1 MKGLLRPTSAGS
13 GGGIQVLEARS
24 INTYYGPMHILKD
37 VSLTIGQGEIVA
49 LIGAN
54 GAGKTTTLRSIVG
67 LNTPKSGEIHYKGE
81 RVDGLPTHEILKRGI
96 TLVPEGRRVFPN
108 MSVLENLLMG
118 GYLVKNMSLVKER
131 LERNWT
137 LFPRLLERQNQLAGT
152 LSGGEQQMLSIA
164 RGLMSEPDLLLL
176 DEPSLGLAP
185 ILVERVMGVIQEI
198 NDMGK
203 TVLLVEQNAYLA
215 LELSTRTYVL
225 ETGRVALDGVSLELM
240 ENEHVR
246 RAYLT

>member
-1 MKGLLRPTSAGS
+1 
-13 GGGIQVLEARS
+13 
-24 INTYYGPMHILKD
+24 MHILKD

-67 LNTPKSGEIHYKGE
+67 LNTLKSGEIHYKGE

>member
-1 MKGLLRPTSAGS
+1 M
-13 GGGIQVLEARS
+13 LEARS

-37 VSLTIGQGEIVA
+37 VSLTVGEGEIVA

-96 TLVPEGRRVFPN
+96 TLVPEGRRIFPN

-118 GYLVKNMSLVKER
+118 GYLVKDMSQVKER

-137 LFPRLLERQNQLAGT
+137 LFPRLLERQHQLAGT

-185 ILVERVMGVIQEI
+185 IVVERVMEVIQEI

-215 LELSTRTYVL
+215 LELSARAYVL
-225 ETGRVALDGVSLELM
+225 ETGRVALDGNSAELM

-246 RAYLT
+246 KAYLT

>member
-1 MKGLLRPTSAGS
+1 
-13 GGGIQVLEARS
+13 VLEARS

-67 LNTPKSGEIHYKGE
+67 LNTLKSGEIHYKGE

>member
-1 MKGLLRPTSAGS
+1 
-13 GGGIQVLEARS
+13 VLEARS

-37 VSLTIGQGEIVA
+37 VSLTVGEGEIVA

-118 GYLVKNMSLVKER
+118 GYLVKDMSQVKER

-137 LFPRLLERQNQLAGT
+137 LFPRLLERQHQLAGT

-185 ILVERVMGVIQEI
+185 IVVERVMEVIQEI

-215 LELSTRTYVL
+215 LELSARAYVL
-225 ETGRVALDGVSLELM
+225 ETGRVALDGNSAELM

-246 RAYLT
+246 KAYLT

>member
-1 MKGLLRPTSAGS
+1 M
-13 GGGIQVLEARS
+13 LEARS

-67 LNTPKSGEIHYKGE
+67 LNTLKSGEIHYKGE